1 MIESRK
7 TRSRIGLVFD
17 FQVHNGFGLMR
28 DKIIA
33 TMKQSLKDKDQA
45 ALSTMRLIMAALK
58 DRDIAA
64 RGIGNHD
71 GIGDDEILSMLQTM
85 IKQRKESAKM
95 YREGKRPELAAAEE
109 AEITVIETF
118 LPVQL
123 TAEEMDNA
131 IAAAIVGTNASSVKD
146 MGQVMGY
153 LKINFAGQMDFST
166 ASQAVK
172 TALMS
177 KN

>member
-1 MIESRK
+1 M
-7 TRSRIGLVFD
+7 GLV
-17 FQVHNGFGLMR
+17 LMR

-64 RGIGNHD
+64 RGSGNYD
-71 GIGDDEILSMLQTM
+71 GIGDDEILGMLQTM
-85 IKQRKESAKM
+85 IKQRTESAKM
-95 YREGKRPELAAAEE
+95 YLDGNRPELAAAEE
-109 AEITVIETF
+109 EEISIIRTF
-118 LPVQL
+118 LPAQL
-123 TAEEMDNA
+123 TAEEMDVVIANA
-131 IAAAIVGTNASSVKD
+131 ITTTRSSSVKD

-153 LKINFAGQMDFST
+153 LKRNFSGQMDFSA
-166 ASQAVK
+166 ASHAVK
-172 TALMS
+172 IALMS

>member
-1 MIESRK
+1 MGDLLR
-7 TRSRIGLVFD
+7 
-17 FQVHNGFGLMR
+17 MR

-33 TMKQSLKDKDQA
+33 KMKQSLKDKDQA

-64 RGIGNHD
+64 RGSGNHD
-71 GIGDDEILSMLQTM
+71 GIGDDEILGMLQTM
-85 IKQRKESAKM
+85 IKQRKESSQM
-95 YREGKRPELAAAEE
+95 YRDGNRPELAASEE
-109 AEITVIETF
+109 SEIAIIKTF

-123 TAEEMDNA
+123 TAEQIDAAIADA
-131 IAAAIVGTNASSVKD
+131 IAATRASSVKD
-146 MGQVMGY
+146 MGQLMGY
-153 LKINFAGQMDFST
+153 LKRNFAGQMDFSA

-172 TALMS
+172 VALMS